1 MEASSS
7 LLILTENHTQYSK
20 DIVQQANNQPSTNV
34 ANFTDTELQPI
45 DMIPSKDPGNDFTT
59 HGYLSLPAEVSLY
72 IHIIYSYNTTIIY
85 CIKHRQQQN
94 S

>member
-72 IHIIYSYNTTIIY
+72 IHIIYSYNTTIY